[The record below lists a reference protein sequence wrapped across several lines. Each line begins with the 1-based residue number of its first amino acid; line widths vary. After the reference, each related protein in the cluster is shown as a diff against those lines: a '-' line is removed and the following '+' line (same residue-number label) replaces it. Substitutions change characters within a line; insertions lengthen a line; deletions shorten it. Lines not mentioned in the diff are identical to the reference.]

1 MEEVSLIGD
10 HGGQQWVTGD
20 STGWDSS
27 PNFASEADT
36 AGPAPIV
43 EIFHALFKR
52 FPRMNCIDCHTIMNH
67 NDHNHIYIYPPTPAA
82 QGGAR
87 QGIRQQ
93 HPASSQQSISADPG
107 RRKGERARE

>member
-67 NDHNHIYIYPPTPAA
+67 NDHNHIYISLNIIIVANV
-82 QGGAR
+82 
-87 QGIRQQ
+87 
-93 HPASSQQSISADPG
+93 ASSDLICTLSPRNFLKNI
-107 RRKGERARE
+107 

>member
-67 NDHNHIYIYPPTPAA
+67 NDHNHIYIY
-82 QGGAR
+82 
-87 QGIRQQ
+87 
-93 HPASSQQSISADPG
+93 ISADPG
-107 RRKGERARE
+107 CARGSASGNKTAAPSQ

>member
-1 MEEVSLIGD
+1 MVLTHLNLKKLVDPPSDIYPYEEVSLIGD

-43 EIFHALFKR
+43 
-52 FPRMNCIDCHTIMNH
+52 
-67 NDHNHIYIYPPTPAA
+67 
-82 QGGAR
+82 
-87 QGIRQQ
+87 
-93 HPASSQQSISADPG
+93 
-107 RRKGERARE
+107 